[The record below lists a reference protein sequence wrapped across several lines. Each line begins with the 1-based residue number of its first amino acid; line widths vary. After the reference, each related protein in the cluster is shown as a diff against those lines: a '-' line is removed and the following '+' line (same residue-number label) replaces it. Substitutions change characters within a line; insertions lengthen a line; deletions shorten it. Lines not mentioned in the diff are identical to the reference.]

1 MQLTNKALAPQLNEA
16 FLKYLAK
23 LTLLNQI
30 QPAKR
35 RDLSPMQA
43 IILNQGCIFKEK
55 QNLHKFC

>member
-30 QPAKR
+30 QVAKR
-35 RDLSPMQA
+35 RDLQLM
-43 IILNQGCIFKEK
+43 IKILINQGCIYNEK
-55 QNLHKFC
+55 KKST